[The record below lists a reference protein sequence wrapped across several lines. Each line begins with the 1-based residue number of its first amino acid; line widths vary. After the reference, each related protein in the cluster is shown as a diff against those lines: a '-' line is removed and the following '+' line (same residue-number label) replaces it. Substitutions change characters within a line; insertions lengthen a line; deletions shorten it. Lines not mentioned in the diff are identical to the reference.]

1 MYNIMTSTSIN
12 LNIAPSS
19 IAGKCVSKCDYSFN
33 YPTINITAT
42 NGEMYILSTLP
53 VTSSP
58 PVSFNETKYMAS
70 EFSIICPSIH
80 LFNGTPA
87 SGEIIISHTPITGGP
102 DLIVCI
108 PLSVSGATSNGSK
121 IINQIVAAVS
131 TGAPKTGDNTS
142 QGIDEFSLND
152 IVPMTPYY
160 SYSNENEF
168 IVYGI
173 NNAIG
178 ISQTTLKSMQSIL
191 QPYVFGQFF
200 AITSLFTNPNGPTSS
215 TSIGDG
221 QIYISCQPTGDSEE
235 KVDII
240 KNKTP
245 EVEPINLTGIFDL
258 LIYLFYVIVCICL
271 IIAINKGFQYINGEK
286 IPLRKPK

>member
-1 MYNIMTSTSIN
+1 MTTTSIN
-12 LNIAPSS
+12 LNIAPSN

-42 NGEMYILSTLP
+42 NGEMYILSSLP
-53 VTSSP
+53 VTTSP

-70 EFSIICPSIH
+70 EIAIICPSVH
-80 LFNGTPA
+80 LFNGTQA
-87 SGEIIISHTPITGGP
+87 SGEILIIHTPITGGSG
-102 DLIVCI
+102 LIVCI
-108 PLSVSGATSNGSK
+108 PLSVSGTTSNGSA
-121 IINQIVAAVS
+121 IINQIISAIS
-131 TGAPKTGDNTS
+131 TGAPKSGDSTS

-152 IVPMTPYY
+152 IVPRAPFY
-160 SYSNENEF
+160 SYLNESEF

-191 QPYVFGQFF
+191 RPYPLVQFF
-200 AITSLFTNPNGPTSS
+200 AITSLFTNPDGPTSS
-215 TSIGDG
+215 SSIGDG

-235 KVDII
+235 KVDVV
-240 KNKTP
+240 KSKTP
-245 EVEPINLTGIFDL
+245 EVEPINLTGLWDL

-286 IPLRKPK
+286 MPLRKPKH